1 MVTIHDVAQH
11 AGVSKATVSHVLN
24 NTRPVLPATRQAVL
38 DVIKQLNY
46 RPSAIARSLTTNVT
60 HTVGV
65 LVADITNPFSGELV
79 RGIER
84 RLSDYGYNLIVCNTA
99 EEPEQETRHLNL
111 LLDKRVDG
119 LIVAPAGTPQP
130 LFQEFVR
137 FGVPMVFVD
146 RQPAEHYG
154 PMISIDNA
162 AAGYAAT
169 QYLIQLGHRHIAILA
184 RNQVLSTVVGRLHGY
199 RQALLDQGMSVDEQL
214 IAVTD
219 STPEAAFKTAQGL
232 LLLPQPPSAVIA
244 ANHIMTL
251 GLLRAIQEQK
261 LSCPADISLLCF
273 DEHPWASLFTPP
285 LTVVKQPI
293 SEMCDA
299 AVSTLLKA
307 IARRGAGRSDSAE
320 EIDIDISDT
329 VLQAQL
335 VIRASCRPIRTS
347 PTTL

>member
-1 MVTIHDVAQH
+1 MVTIQDVAQH

-46 RPSAIARSLTTNVT
+46 RPSAIARSLTTSVT

-84 RLSDYGYNLIVCNTA
+84 RLSNYGYNLIVCNTA

-130 LFQEFVR
+130 LFEEFAR
-137 FGVPMVFVD
+137 YGVPVVFVD

-154 PMISIDNA
+154 PIISIDNV
-162 AAGYAAT
+162 AAGYIAT
-169 QYLIQLGHRHIAILA
+169 QYLIQLGHRHIAIMA

-199 RQALLDQGMSVDEQL
+199 QQALFDHGLSVNEQF

-219 STPEAAFKTAQGL
+219 STPDAAFVTARDL
-232 LLLPQPPSAVIA
+232 LLLPQPPTAIIA

-261 LSCPADISLLCF
+261 IACPADISLLCF

-285 LTVVKQPI
+285 LTVVKQPV
-293 SEMCDA
+293 SEICDA
-299 AVSTLLKA
+299 AVKTLLKA
-307 IARRGAGRSDSAE
+307 MSRRRGGKSDSLDKS
-320 EIDIDISDT
+320 DINISDT
-329 VLQAQL
+329 ILHAQL
-335 VIRASCRPIRTS
+335 VIRASCS
-347 PTTL
+347 PFRASSSSH

>member
-1 MVTIHDVAQH
+1 
-11 AGVSKATVSHVLN
+11 
-24 NTRPVLPATRQAVL
+24 
-38 DVIKQLNY
+38 
-46 RPSAIARSLTTNVT
+46 
-60 HTVGV
+60 
-65 LVADITNPFSGELV
+65 
-79 RGIER
+79 
-84 RLSDYGYNLIVCNTA
+84 
-99 EEPEQETRHLNL
+99 
-111 LLDKRVDG
+111 
-119 LIVAPAGTPQP
+119 
-130 LFQEFVR
+130 
-137 FGVPMVFVD
+137 
-146 RQPAEHYG
+146 
-154 PMISIDNA
+154 
-162 AAGYAAT
+162 
-169 QYLIQLGHRHIAILA
+169 
-184 RNQVLSTVVGRLHGY
+184 
-199 RQALLDQGMSVDEQL
+199 MSVDEQL